1 MQGFCLLQKNLELQN
16 RSRLFQFQGLG
27 FRVEGLG
34 FGVYGLG
41 FRVWFRAQ
49 DLGFRV

>member
-1 MQGFCLLQKNLELQN
+1 MYTRISVPKLMDDGRPLQGKTPEGWALRFKA
-16 RSRLFQFQGLG
+16 RGLG

-41 FRVWFRAQ
+41 IEV
-49 DLGFRV
+49 